1 MTRRAVPWMGTC
13 PKERCRARRLFAPCE
28 ENVPVDRFQ
37 CRLLLYIEHYVSSRG
52 YITWRNLRSSFSWL
66 KEDVAKNLVE
76 QLSKDEER
84 WEADRG
90 IWAGKP
96 TLRLWRKH
104 TPEWEWW
111 VQAGRAGAYIDGGHV
126 RRIITQLLVEPEPA
140 TVAWIAKTWEVS
152 RLTAAKAYRELRDVH
167 GWRETAL
174 PPNGRGRPTRQIMAP

>member
-13 PKERCRARRLFAPCE
+13 PKERCRAAQVIRAMRGERAGRS
-28 ENVPVDRFQ
+28 VQ

-52 YITWRNLRSSFSWL
+52 YIPGATCAARSL
-66 KEDVAKNLVE
+66 AERDIAKNLIE

-111 VQAGRAGAYIDGGHV
+111 VQAGRAGAYMDGGHV

-140 TVAWIAKTWEVS
+140 TVAWIARRGEVS